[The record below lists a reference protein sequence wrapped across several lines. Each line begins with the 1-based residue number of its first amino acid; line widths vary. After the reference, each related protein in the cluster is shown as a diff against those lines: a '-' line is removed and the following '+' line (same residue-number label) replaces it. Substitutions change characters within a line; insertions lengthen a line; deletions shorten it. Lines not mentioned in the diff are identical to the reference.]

1 MSDVTL
7 VMSLVGCTQEEAER
21 ALLQHETVIEAV
33 DSLLGSAPVVSGT
46 KYIPAPPKIDHG
58 LNEEQA
64 ERCAKGRDLQ
74 DKVNAVFSVAHSKI
88 RDQPP
93 TLADVESQQLSVPLA
108 EGTPRPAEPEI
119 SELVQGSHAQR
130 IQ

>member
-1 MSDVTL
+1 M
-7 VMSLVGCTQEEAER
+7 VMSLSGCTHEVAER

-33 DSLLGSAPVVSGT
+33 DSLLGSTPVVSGT
-46 KYIPAPPKIDHG
+46 RYIPEPPKIDHG

-74 DKVNAVFSVAHSKI
+74 DKVNALFSVAHSKV
-88 RDQPP
+88 RDLSPEQVAEVLQPP
-93 TLADVESQQLSVPLA
+93 SGRPV
-108 EGTPRPAEPEI
+108 EGTPRPAEPEF
-119 SELVQGSHAQR
+119 SELEQGSHAQR

>member
-1 MSDVTL
+1 MVI
-7 VMSLVGCTQEEAER
+7 SLVGCTQKDAER
-21 ALLQHETVIEAV
+21 ALLEHETVIEAV

-46 KYIPAPPKIDHG
+46 KYIPSPPEIDRG

-74 DKVNAVFSVAHSKI
+74 DKVNAVFSVAHSKV
-88 RDQPP
+88 RDQPL
-93 TLADVESQQLSVPLA
+93 TLEDGGSPQLFVPLA
-108 EGTPRPAEPEI
+108 GGTPRPAEPEF
-119 SELVQGSHAQR
+119 SELVQGSHGQR

>member
-1 MSDVTL
+1 MGDVAM

-21 ALLQHETVIEAV
+21 SLLKHETVIEAV

-46 KYIPAPPKIDHG
+46 KYIPAPPEVDHG
-58 LNEEQA
+58 LNQEQA

-74 DKVNAVFSVAHSKI
+74 DKVNAVFSVAHSKV
-88 RDQPP
+88 RDQPL
-93 TLADVESQQLSVPLA
+93 TLEDGGSPHLSGPA
-108 EGTPRPAEPEI
+108 AGGTPRPAEPEF
-119 SELVQGSHAQR
+119 SELEQDSHAQR

>member
-1 MSDVTL
+1 MGDVAM
-7 VMSLVGCTQEEAER
+7 VMSLTGCMQQDAER
-21 ALLQHETVIEAV
+21 ALLEHENVIEAV

-46 KYIPAPPKIDHG
+46 KYIPAPPEIDHG

-88 RDQPP
+88 RDLPP
-93 TLADVESQQLSVPLA
+93 TLEGEGSQHLPGPPA
-108 EGTPRPAEPEI
+108 AGTPRPAEPEF
-119 SELVQGSHAQR
+119 SELVQGSHAQTS
-130 IQ
+130 Q

>member
-1 MSDVTL
+1 M

-21 ALLQHETVIEAV
+21 ALLKHETVIEAV

-46 KYIPAPPKIDHG
+46 KYIPSPPDIDRG

-93 TLADVESQQLSVPLA
+93 TLADGVSPQLPGPLVA
-108 EGTPRPAEPEI
+108 VTPQPAESAF
-119 SELVQGSHAQR
+119 SELEQGSHVQR